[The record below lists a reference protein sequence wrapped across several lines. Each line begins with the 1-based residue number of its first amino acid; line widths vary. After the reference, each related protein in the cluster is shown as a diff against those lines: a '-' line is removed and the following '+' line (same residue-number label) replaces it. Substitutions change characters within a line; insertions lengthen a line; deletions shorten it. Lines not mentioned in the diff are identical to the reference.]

1 MEIQK
6 AARSK
11 YNTHRHTAKQRGIN
25 FLLTFDEWWALWE
38 PHWHNRGQA
47 SHQMCMCRTR
57 DDGPYAV
64 GNVRIATNKE
74 NRQEAAVSKLVKRTS
89 RGRTYRPREAR
100 VTITN
105 AQNWMNRGDVNK
117 IYEENAEMLDTY

>member
-1 MEIQK
+1 MDIQK
-6 AARSK
+6 LAKSK
-11 YNTHRHTAKQRGIN
+11 YNAHRSSAKGRGIE
-25 FLLTFDEWWALWE
+25 FLLTFEEWWALWE
-38 PHWHNRGQA
+38 PHWHMRGQA

-57 DDGPYAV
+57 DEGAYAV

-74 NRQEAAVSKLVKRTS
+74 NKQEAAVTKLVKRTS

-117 IYEENAEMLDTY
+117 IYEEVEEMLDTE